1 MPPPPTRRFLR
12 LSTTDALLFS
22 VMVGCGEAYIGAFGI
37 ALGLTGVQVGLLAS
51 VPLLLGSIFQML
63 TPRGVRLL
71 DSHKKW
77 VIVCAVLQA
86 AAFIPLMVM
95 AATGRGSATVLF
107 LAAGLYWGANLA
119 GGPAWNTWIGT
130 VVPRNIRSHYFAG
143 RSRIAQLGVVVGLV
157 ATGLLLRSGDQDNRA
172 AIFLIPFGVALIA
185 RLGCAFMHG
194 AIAEPRPIPQ
204 PDGESPVRTLLSGE
218 ASASGGRLLL
228 YMLCVQA
235 TCQIAAP
242 YFTPFM
248 LGERKFSYTTYAM
261 ILVASFMGK
270 IIALPFWGR
279 FAKRFGERTLLWIAG
294 IGIIPLAAVWAVND
308 HPATLI
314 TLQLLAGFAWG
325 AYELA
330 TFLLLFETIPARQR
344 TRMLTLYNL
353 LNACCVVVGAS
364 IGAFLLSHFGGGH
377 RAYGIIFVVS
387 SGARLLT
394 LPLLARVHVP
404 VLAFR
409 TIFFRQMSVRPNAGA
424 DDRPILSSLE
434 DSAK

>member
-12 LSTTDALLFS
+12 ISTTDALLFS

-37 ALGLTGVQVGLLAS
+37 ALGLSGVQVGLLAS
-51 VPLLLGSIFQML
+51 VPLLIGSIFQLL

-77 VIVCAVLQA
+77 VILCTLLQA

-95 AATGRGSATVLF
+95 AATGKGSATILF

-119 GGPAWNTWIGT
+119 TGPAWNTWIGT

-143 RSRIAQLGVVVGLV
+143 RSRIAQFGIVAGLV
-157 ATGLLLRSGDQDNRA
+157 ATGLLLRSGTDDNRT
-172 AIFLIPFGVALIA
+172 AIFLIPFGVALLA
-185 RLGCAFMHG
+185 RFSCAFLHG
-194 AIAEPRPIPQ
+194 AIAEPRPIPK
-204 PDGESPVRTLLSGE
+204 PDGESPLRSLISGE
-218 ASASGGRLLL
+218 ASASGGRLFL
-228 YMLCVQA
+228 YMLCVQV
-235 TCQIAAP
+235 TTQISAP

-248 LGERKFSYTTYAM
+248 LGERDFSYTTFAA

-279 FAKRFGERTLLWIAG
+279 FAKRFGERTLLWVSG
-294 IGIIPLAAVWAVND
+294 IGIIPLSAIWAVDD
-308 HPATLI
+308 HPLTLI
-314 TLQLLAGFAWG
+314 VLQLLAGFAWG

-330 TFLLLFETIPARQR
+330 TFLLLFETIPAKQR

-364 IGAFLLSHFGGGH
+364 VGAFLLSHFGGGH
-377 RAYGIIFVVS
+377 RAYGIVFVVS
-387 SGARLLT
+387 SAARLFT

-424 DDRPILSSLE
+424 DNRPILSSLE